1 MAFILR
7 PVFKFGLLQITLG
20 IWFHHW
26 RFVFLF
32 YLNLCVWKKAF
43 ILKHES
49 HYIMCVVFAAD
60 DHDVLHFLTTS
71 LHPPGQA
78 QVSGGGIFVSDEE
91 QRKLSQEYADYQRK
105 LEQQKEEYVTGY
117 CVVLD
122 T

>member
-1 MAFILR
+1 
-7 PVFKFGLLQITLG
+7 
-20 IWFHHW
+20 
-26 RFVFLF
+26 
-32 YLNLCVWKKAF
+32 
-43 ILKHES
+43 
-49 HYIMCVVFAAD
+49 MCVVFAAD

>member
-1 MAFILR
+1 M
-7 PVFKFGLLQITLG
+7 
-20 IWFHHW
+20 
-26 RFVFLF
+26 
-32 YLNLCVWKKAF
+32 
-43 ILKHES
+43 S
-49 HYIMCVVFAAD
+49 VVLAAD

-78 QVSGGGIFVSDEE
+78 VTGGGLYVSEEE

-117 CVVLD
+117 CVVID